1 MVSNYVYIV
10 IFDTISTEEWQDFS
24 IEQIL
29 VEKYTSFAVALLDV
43 Q

>member
-1 MVSNYVYIV
+1 MFILLFVN
-10 IFDTISTEEWQDFS
+10 TISTGERQDFS

-29 VEKYTSFAVALLDV
+29 VEKYTSFVVALLDV